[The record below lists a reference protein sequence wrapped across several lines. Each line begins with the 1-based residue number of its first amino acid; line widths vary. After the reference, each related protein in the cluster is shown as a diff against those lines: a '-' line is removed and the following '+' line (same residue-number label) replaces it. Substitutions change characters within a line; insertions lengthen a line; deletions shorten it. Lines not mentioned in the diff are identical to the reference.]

1 MALRF
6 PSRAVPADDI
16 TPQTFH
22 FGHTPIRTFPRNG
35 VTWFLA

>member
-1 MALRF
+1 MALRS

-22 FGHTPIRTFPRNG
+22 FDVIPDRKS
-35 VTWFLA
+35 VV